1 MALGKL
7 AANMPTKC
15 IDQTPVAS
23 VSADPASAR
32 RLRNPS
38 AESSSRASDKPTKL
52 PWMAMAIERATSH
65 GSCGMVISAPP
76 LRVSPAARKVTRASR
91 VLQRLTVVFKREYRL
106 IADGRGKYLGM
117 GE

>member
-7 AANMPTKC
+7 AASMPTKC

-52 PWMAMAIERATSH
+52 P
-65 GSCGMVISAPP
+65 
-76 LRVSPAARKVTRASR
+76 
-91 VLQRLTVVFKREYRL
+91 
-106 IADGRGKYLGM
+106 
-117 GE
+117 